1 MTSRRAS
8 LEGALAER
16 VEALPA
22 TPGVYLFRSAKGRV
36 LYVGKAQSL
45 KARVRSYFGGGD
57 GRVQVPNLVRRVA
70 DVAVLVTP
78 SVKEA
83 LLLENELIKQHK
95 PPFNVRLRDDKQY
108 LGLRLDPTETWPRLR
123 TVRRFERDGALYFGP
138 YTSSSAM
145 HQSLSQLRRIFP
157 LRSCSEGTFKD
168 YARRGRPCIEYEM
181 KRCPAPCVG
190 RVTEEAYR
198 ELVAGTELFLRGRS
212 EELVRT
218 LRERMEAA
226 SAAERFEEAARLRDR
241 IAAVDQTVLRQQIVT
256 DRFVA
261 RDVFG
266 LARSGGELQLQVL
279 HVREGRVIGA
289 SDHAFSRIDL
299 GDDEVLASF
308 LGQYYAGGTERQVP
322 AEVLTSTEPHD
333 EGALE
338 AWLSERAGRRVSV
351 RAPQRGA
358 GLELVQLATKNA
370 QGALARRLEARES
383 VDAAARELA
392 EGLGL
397 SAPPRNIECYDV
409 SNLAGTLAVG
419 SRVVFEDGQP
429 KKAGYRRYRVR
440 EAAAGDDLACLR
452 EVLARRLARQETE
465 PLPDLWV
472 VDGGRGQ
479 LAVATALL
487 KDAGVTLDHIGLA
500 KERDLGSPSVRVKRS
515 GGLKAERVFLPNRLN
530 PVLLPPSGRGLL
542 LLQRVRDEAHRF
554 AIEFQRDLRRRAG
567 MTSILE
573 EIPGIGPGK
582 RRSLLRHLGSLKAVR
597 EASPEVLRAVVGV
610 SERDADTIRRF
621 FAAATAEPAEAS
633 EPTADTGE

>member
-1 MTSRRAS
+1 VKPRSETAER
-8 LEGALAER
+8 ALAER
-16 VEALPA
+16 VEALPT
-22 TPGVYLFRSAKGRV
+22 TPGVYLFKSAKGRV

-157 LRSCSEGTFKD
+157 LRSCSDGVFKD

-190 RVTEEAYR
+190 RVTEAAYR
-198 ELVAGTELFLRGRS
+198 ELLAGTELFLRGRS
-212 EELVRT
+212 EELART

-241 IAAVDQTVLRQQIVT
+241 IGAIEQTVLRQQIVT

-266 LARSGGELQLQVL
+266 LARDGGELQLQVL

-299 GDDEVLASF
+299 ADEEVLGSF
-308 LGQYYAGGTERQVP
+308 LGQYYAGNTERQVP
-322 AEVLTSTEPHD
+322 AEVLTSTQPHD

-338 AWLSERAGRRVSV
+338 TWLTERAGRRVSV

-358 GLELVQLATKNA
+358 GLELVSLAVKNA

-383 VDAAARELA
+383 VDAAAQELA

-397 SAPPRNIECYDV
+397 AAPPRHIECYDV
-409 SNLAGTLAVG
+409 SNLAGTLAVA
-419 SRVVFEDGQP
+419 SRVVFEDGLP

-452 EVLARRLARQETE
+452 EVLTRRLARRESE

-487 KDAGVTLDHIGLA
+487 GDAGIALDHIGIA
-500 KERDLGSPSVRVKRS
+500 KERDSGSPSPRVKRS
-515 GGLKAERVFLPNRLN
+515 GGVKAERVFLPNRVN

-554 AIEFQRDLRRRAG
+554 AIEFQRDLRRRVG

-582 RRSLLRHLGSLKAVR
+582 RRSLLRHLGSLRAIR
-597 EASPEVLRAVVGV
+597 EAPVDVLRTVPSV
-610 SERDADTIRRF
+610 SERDAESIRRF
-621 FAAATAEPAEAS
+621 FDAALATPEPG
-633 EPTADTGE
+633 PGE